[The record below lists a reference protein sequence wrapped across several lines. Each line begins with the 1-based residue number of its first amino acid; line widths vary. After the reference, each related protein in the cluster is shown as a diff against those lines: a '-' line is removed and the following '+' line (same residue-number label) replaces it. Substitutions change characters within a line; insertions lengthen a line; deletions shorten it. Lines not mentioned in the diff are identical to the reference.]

1 MKLYPF
7 IATEKA
13 ADRQVHKPCGLLG
26 VSRSACY
33 QWSQQKPSVRARED
47 NALREQVVGIHRGNR
62 GTYGALRVHQQLRQQ
77 GVRCSK
83 RRVARLMAK
92 EGLCGRQ
99 RRRARRTTIAD
110 PGAQPFAS
118 DLLQPSFTPS
128 AFTIDQVWVGDI
140 SYVRTW
146 TAGATW
152 RRSSTSPAAGSW
164 ASRLPTTCER
174 ASSAMPCAWPLP
186 PGIQL
191 PDSSFIVIAAA
202 NTPRQTTAS
211 SCSSTASASPG
222 AALGSVGITRAS
234 SRPSRLSSSTVS
246 PWPPAPLHGSLSS
259 STSRYSIV
267 ARQAQAHPFSPW
279 AIAPPSTTRKP
290 CPQPGP
296 PPRRL
301 RQPARLTDPTPL
313 TASTYGVVVP
323 IALAR
328 STSRKAKGAC
338 SLRRNRT

>member
-47 NALREQVVGIHRGNR
+47 NALREQVVGVHRGNR
-62 GTYGALRVHQQLRQQ
+62 GTYGAPRVHQQLRQQ

-146 TAGATW
+146 EGWCYLATVIDLTS
-152 RRSSTSPAAGSW
+152 RRVVGFAVADHM
-164 ASRLPTTCER
+164 R
-174 ASSAMPCAWPLP
+174 ASLVCDALCMALTARHPTPGLIFHSDRGSQYTSADYRKLLQQHGIRQSRSRPRQCWDNESFFPTLKIELVYRQPLATR
-186 PGIQL
+186 
-191 PDSSFIVIAAA
+191 AAA
-202 NTPRQTTAS
+202 RLAVFQYIEVFYS
-211 SCSSTASASPG
+211 RKASAS
-222 AALGSVGITRAS
+222 AS
-234 SRPSRLSSSTVS
+234 
-246 PWPPAPLHGSLSS
+246 
-259 STSRYSIV
+259 I
-267 ARQAQAHPFSPW
+267 QPW

-301 RQPARLTDPTPL
+301 RQPVRLTDPTPL